1 MRIVNKKNEDV
12 SLCFRYF
19 PQFKKDIPALLD
31 VINDQY
37 EWKNET
43 ILALY
48 FRWLGDEGY
57 RQNFSGGFWD
67 PISTVYGIDNQVL
80 SNLASRYNDS
90 RKQKHEEFEEI
101 KIKVKQYRKEQKRQE
116 QKYIETFSTIKKLI
130 DETNSDDMKE
140 IKTALEKIKTVLI

>member
-1 MRIVNKKNEDV
+1 M
-12 SLCFRYF
+12 
-19 PQFKKDIPALLD
+19 PALLALD
-31 VINDQY
+31 VINDRY

-48 FRWLGDEGY
+48 FRWLSDNGY
-57 RQNFSGGFWD
+57 RRNFKGGLWD

-90 RKQKHEEFEEI
+90 QKKKHKKFEEL
-101 KIKVKQYRKEQKRQE
+101 KTKVEQYRKEQKQQE
-116 QKYIETFSTIKKLI
+116 QKYRETFTTIKTLI

-140 IKTALEKIKTVLI
+140 IKIALEKIKTVLI